1 MSYEQQKLIAEA
13 AQAQLRAA
21 NFSGSTAKD
30 GPARLRERNA
40 VLTGRPEEPETDADT
55 PEDTPTDPLLAE
67 LTPWAR
73 HLFQNLQAAGLL
85 DRPQIQDILSRWQQS
100 GGKLTAVIGECT
112 GLKAT
117 TVAVAVRFPVGCRRH
132 STFKFF
138 ADGGYSAR
146 LSGCRTVGEHD
157 SSQ

>member
-1 MSYEQQKLIAEA
+1 
-13 AQAQLRAA
+13 
-21 NFSGSTAKD
+21 
-30 GPARLRERNA
+30 
-40 VLTGRPEEPETDADT
+40 
-55 PEDTPTDPLLAE
+55 LLAE

-73 HLFQNLQAAGLL
+73 HLFQHLQAAGLL

-117 TVAVAVRFPVGCRRH
+117 TI
-132 STFKFF
+132 KFF

-146 LSGCRTVGEHD
+146 LSGCRTVGEFLKAAD
-157 SSQ
+157 LLAAEVLESLPPMDESSPHWGDPLVERGLLRPETLQYFRKHFLPASASGC